1 MESHSLTHY
10 LSISLSADSVSKG
23 IFKSTAAAVSW
34 MSNFN
39 WHCQYAVADIQMWQC
54 RTYFNFD
61 KGRRLLPRTTRRM
74 LDDLKPEAFPEPLIV
89 YKYSAVCTQKK
100 KRLWTQLSYS
110 LKKYVIHFKTN
121 IKFDLERFTNS
132 PTEVCW
138 KLYKDGCLKPSK
150 LVFKLFVS
158 SAC

>member
-10 LSISLSADSVSKG
+10 LSISLYADSISKG

-74 LDDLKPEAFPEPLIV
+74 LDATEPEACLEPLIV

-100 KRLWTQLSYS
+100 KSLWTQLSYS
-110 LKKYVIHFKTN
+110 LKKICNTFREIY
-121 IKFDLERFTNS
+121 KFSNWSL
-132 PTEVCW
+132 
-138 KLYKDGCLKPSK
+138 LKIIQGWVLK
-150 LVFKLFVS
+150 
-158 SAC
+158 AQ